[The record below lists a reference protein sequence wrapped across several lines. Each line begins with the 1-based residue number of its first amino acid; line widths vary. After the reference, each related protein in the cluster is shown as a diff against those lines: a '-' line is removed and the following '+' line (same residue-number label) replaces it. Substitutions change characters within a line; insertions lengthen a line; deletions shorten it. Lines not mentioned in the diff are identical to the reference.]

1 MFCPACKG
9 EFREGFTV
17 CNTCHVGL
25 VEDLDN
31 LPEKIEGEFMACIE
45 CEKKY
50 DGNTEVCPECGL
62 KLVRAIEGE
71 NGFVM
76 LEEPNYEAVPQVEK
90 CDLSQYEHCIDL
102 SEEPTEVLLESE
114 DLEII
119 QQIMSMLDKNGFYF
133 DFYTPYNRTNT
144 LGSVFGENTPLAHNF
159 PQIIVREADIQ
170 AATDLI
176 ANSSEL
182 GLFDVPDELNELA
195 ECEEEPEDENL

>member
-45 CEKKY
+45 CEKMMVTPRCVL
-50 DGNTEVCPECGL
+50 DHGL

-114 DLEII
+114 GLEII

-144 LGSVFGENTPLAHNF
+144 LGSVFGEKTPLAHNF

-170 AATDLI
+170 AATELI
-176 ANSSEL
+176 AK
-182 GLFDVPDELNELA
+182 
-195 ECEEEPEDENL
+195 